1 LNPVLGAPKGSPL
14 SITASIAI
22 REMMFDSAPPGRE
35 FGEFVRI
42 GLYIDRV
49 LFACYL
55 PLAAVLLYLAQ

>member
-1 LNPVLGAPKGSPL
+1 M